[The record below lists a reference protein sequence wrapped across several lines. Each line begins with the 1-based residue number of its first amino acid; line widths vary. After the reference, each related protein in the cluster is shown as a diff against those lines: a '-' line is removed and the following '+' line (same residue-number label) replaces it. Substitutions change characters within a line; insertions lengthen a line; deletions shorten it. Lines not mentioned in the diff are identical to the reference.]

1 MSEEMSSERIRVQ
14 GDSATV
20 PRSAPGDAYQLVHL
34 HRSDLDDI
42 RQATQIA
49 NNRVLMELIDCG
61 VRAESLNILT
71 LVPLVHVAWSNGR
84 IEDEERLAILE
95 AAAQVGVQADSPG
108 FVLLNG
114 WLCCRPHRTLIR
126 TWKDYVAAIKKL
138 LSPEAY
144 KELRLST
151 VNRARTIAEAS
162 GGVLGFLKVSRAEE
176 DAIQEL
182 NLAFATTSR

>member
-1 MSEEMSSERIRVQ
+1 MSEEVSSEEICVQ
-14 GDSATV
+14 GDDATI
-20 PRSAPGDAYQLVHL
+20 PPSGLGDEYGVTHL

-42 RQATQIA
+42 RQATQIT
-49 NNRVLMELIDCG
+49 NHRVLMELVDCG

-95 AAAQVGVQADSPG
+95 AAAQVGVRADSPG

-126 TWKDYVAAIKKL
+126 TWKDYIAAIQKL

-144 KELRLST
+144 KALRLST
-151 VNRARTIAEAS
+151 VNRAKTIAEAS

-176 DAIQEL
+176 DAIHEL
-182 NLAFATTSR
+182 NLAFGI

>member
-1 MSEEMSSERIRVQ
+1 MSEELSSEKSRFQ
-14 GDSATV
+14 SSGATV
-20 PRSAPGDAYQLVHL
+20 PRSECVDDDQAVPL

-42 RQATQIA
+42 RQATQITS
-49 NNRVLMELIDCG
+49 NRVLMELIDCG

-84 IEDEERLAILE
+84 IEHEERLAILE
-95 AAAQVGVQADSPG
+95 AAAQVGVRADSPG

-126 TWKDYVAAIKKL
+126 TWKDYVGAIQKL
-138 LSPEAY
+138 LSPDAY
-144 KELRLST
+144 KALHLST
-151 VNRARTIAEAS
+151 VNRARTVAEAS
-162 GGVLGFLKVSRAEE
+162 GGILGFLRVSRAEE

-182 NLAFATTSR
+182 SLAFGI

>member
-1 MSEEMSSERIRVQ
+1 MSEEVSSKEICFQ
-14 GDSATV
+14 GDDATI
-20 PRSAPGDAYQLVHL
+20 PQSGRGDDYCVSHL

-42 RQATQIA
+42 RQATQIT
-49 NNRVLMELIDCG
+49 NRRVLMELIDCG
-61 VRAESLNILT
+61 IRVESLNILT

-84 IEDEERLAILE
+84 IEDKERLAILK
-95 AAAQVGVQADSPG
+95 AAAQVGILADSPG

-126 TWKDYVAAIKKL
+126 TWKDYIAAIRKL

-144 KELRLST
+144 KALRLST

-162 GGVLGFLKVSRAEE
+162 GGVLGFLKVSLAEE

-182 NLAFATTSR
+182 NLAFGI

>member
-1 MSEEMSSERIRVQ
+1 MSEEVSSEKSCVQ
-14 GDSATV
+14 GDDATV
-20 PRSAPGDAYQLVHL
+20 PRSGSGDDHQVAHL
-34 HRSDLDDI
+34 HRSDFDDI
-42 RQATQIA
+42 RQATQIT
-49 NNRVLMELIDCG
+49 NIRVLMELIDCG
-61 VRAESLNILT
+61 VRAESLNLLT
-71 LVPLVHVAWSNGR
+71 IVPLVHVAWSNGR

-95 AAAQVGVQADSPG
+95 AAAQVGVRADSPG

-126 TWKDYVAAIKKL
+126 TWKDYIAAIQKF

-144 KELRLST
+144 KALRLST
-151 VNRARTIAEAS
+151 VNRARTVAEAS

-182 NLAFATTSR
+182 NLAFGI

>member
-1 MSEEMSSERIRVQ
+1 MSEEVSSEKSCVQ
-14 GDSATV
+14 GDDATV
-20 PRSAPGDAYQLVHL
+20 PRSGSGDDHQVAHL
-34 HRSDLDDI
+34 HRSDFDDI
-42 RQATQIA
+42 RQATQIT
-49 NNRVLMELIDCG
+49 NIRVLMELIDCG
-61 VRAESLNILT
+61 VRAESLNLLT
-71 LVPLVHVAWSNGR
+71 IVPLVHVAWSNGR

-95 AAAQVGVQADSPG
+95 AAAQVGVRADSPG

-126 TWKDYVAAIKKL
+126 TWKDYIAAIQKF

-144 KELRLST
+144 KALRLST
-151 VNRARTIAEAS
+151 VNRARTVAEAS

-182 NLAFATTSR
+182 SLAFGI